1 MMANTIKIVK
11 SKTASIDVDP
21 QKGFSELCPTEL
33 PVEGA
38 LNIVEELLHNHQ
50 KASVCLVSRDMHP
63 SGALWEASSPDE
75 MLTSVGLPEV
85 DIKWNPHCI
94 VGTLGCEL
102 LPGLPSI
109 REYDFQ
115 INKGLD
121 PDAHPYGAFYHDS
134 SEKLSTG
141 GIEFLRSKGIDTV
154 LVGGLAL
161 DFCVKK
167 SVEQL
172 LDANFKVIVN
182 LASTRAV
189 FSKNVELVVSELTEK
204 GATFAEAAVMIQF
217 IDVSALD

>member
-1 MMANTIKIVK
+1 MANTINIVK

-21 QKGFSELCPTEL
+21 QKGFSELCPAEL

-38 LNIVEELLHNHQ
+38 LNIVEELLRNHQ

-85 DIKWNPHCI
+85 DVKWNPHCI
-94 VGTLGCEL
+94 VGTSGCEL

-109 REYDFQ
+109 RDYDFQ

-134 SEKLSTG
+134 AEKLSTG
-141 GIEFLRSKGIDTV
+141 GIEFLRSKEIDTV
-154 LVGGLAL
+154 IVGGLAL

-189 FSKNVELVVSELTEK
+189 LGQNSESVVDELTEK
-204 GATFAEAAVMIQF
+204 GTVFVENAAAIQL
-217 IDVSALD
+217 INVSTLD